1 MALWSCDGMMLRYH
15 NIGVNVLPSQS
26 FFDQRCYGALGCVM
40 AGLLHTGRNRGAPAS
55 ALDTELVAAEARRAE
70 QAPTPDSM
78 DLYFRGWRHSTRD

>member
-1 MALWSCDGMMLRYH
+1 MARL
-15 NIGVNVLPSQS
+15 
-26 FFDQRCYGALGCVM
+26 
-40 AGLLHTGRNRGAPAS
+40 AS